1 MKQLWWREKGEG
13 MFWMLLGGDIF
24 PFTAVAKKSEV
35 VSPRLGNPFIEFCCV
50 VLLCLVIA

>member
-1 MKQLWWREKGEG
+1 